1 MTMKTPEIAPGRRV
15 SMHFSLSLR
24 DGTEALSTYRDSP
37 LEFIMG
43 DGTLEPMLEYA
54 LLGLR
59 AGDEQTLEVSGNEV
73 YGPPDEDKVHW
84 IERHLFP
91 SEMGLEEAQVIAFG
105 NDQGES
111 IPGVIRQ
118 IEADRVLVD
127 FNHPL
132 SGKPFLYR
140 VSILAVESQD

>member
-1 MTMKTPEIAPGRRV
+1 MTKTLEIAPGRRV

-24 DGTEALSTYRDSP
+24 DGTEALSTYHDAP
-37 LEFIMG
+37 LEFILG

-59 AGDEQTLEVSGNEV
+59 AGDEQTLEVSGDEV

-84 IERHLFP
+84 MERQLFP
-91 SEMGLEEAQVIAFG
+91 SEMRLEEAMVIAFG
-105 NDQGES
+105 NPQDES
-111 IPGVIRQ
+111 IPGVIRR
-118 IEADRVLVD
+118 IETDRVLVD

-132 SGKPFLYR
+132 SGKPILYK
-140 VSILAVESQD
+140 VSILTVESQD